1 MNDREHKGPSFRLEL
16 PISQRWQN
24 IDALH
29 RTIAGST
36 EDLLDDPRISQTLAM
51 VASELIENAVK
62 YGAWSRSRAAGVVV
76 QRRETP
82 TGDVIEIEVTNP
94 VHGAGD
100 FLAVQSTL
108 DWIASFPSPREAYIS
123 RIRQLAE
130 DVEIEQSRLGLVRV
144 AYEGG
149 CQVRAELLEGDMLR
163 VTAALPVTSP

>member
-1 MNDREHKGPSFRLEL
+1 MNAREHKGPSFRRL
-16 PISQRWQN
+16 PISQRWQS

-36 EDLLDDPRISQTLAM
+36 EDVLEDPKLSQTLAM

-76 QRRETP
+76 QQRETP
-82 TGDVIEIEVTNP
+82 AGEVFDIEVTNP
-94 VHGAGD
+94 VQSGD
-100 FLAVQSTL
+100 DFRAVQDTL
-108 DWIASFPSPREAYIS
+108 AWIASFPSPREAYVS

-130 DVEIEQSRLGLVRV
+130 DVEIAESRLGLVRV

-149 CQVRAELLEGDMLR
+149 CQVRAELLDGDMLR
-163 VTAALPVTSP
+163 VTATLLVDGP